1 MIIIY
6 LKHYITSLLI
16 LNERMDTLNHDV
28 SNIIFKQLPTVDR
41 LRLYTV
47 FNAQRPTQFQVSS
60 ELIAS
65 KGFRGNNGLMMR
77 VITPDHAWNIHDDN
91 REHAWNIHGDLQDF
105 YPYQHVIALIEE
117 QVKVGNYEPCVQ
129 AMVLI
134 QKQLNIDPWTTR
146 ESDVREDVKNLRRQ
160 LRLLDIALDH
170 SALDHPEINNR
181 FDLCS
186 IIEEMRDN
194 MRNFRLPIKA

>member
-1 MIIIY
+1 
-6 LKHYITSLLI
+6 
-16 LNERMDTLNHDV
+16 MDNLNHDV
-28 SNIIFKQLPTVDR
+28 SNIIFKQLPAFDR
-41 LRLYTV
+41 LRLHTV
-47 FNAQRPTQFQVSS
+47 FNEPRPTQFQVSS

-65 KGFRGNNGLMMR
+65 KGFRGNNGLIMR
-77 VITPDHAWNIHDDN
+77 AITAPHDAEDDWWFRLGNNYFYN
-91 REHAWNIHGDLQDF
+91 RRYKPNF

-134 QKQLNIDPWTTR
+134 QKHLNIDPWTTR

-160 LRLLDIALDH
+160 LRKVYIALDH
-170 SALDHPEINNR
+170 PHYSTPDHINNQ
-181 FDLCS
+181 FDLWE
-186 IIEEMRDN
+186 IIEEMMYV

>member
-1 MIIIY
+1 MDV
-6 LKHYITSLLI
+6 LDNDTTNLI
-16 LNERMDTLNHDV
+16 FE
-28 SNIIFKQLPTVDR
+28 QLSTFDR
-41 LRLYTV
+41 LRLYKV
-47 FNAQRPTQFQVSS
+47 LDIPRPTQFQVSS

-91 REHAWNIHGDLQDF
+91 RAHVWDPEPF
-105 YPYQHVIALIEE
+105 YPYQHVIALIQE

-160 LRLLDIALDH
+160 LRKVYIALDH
-170 SALDHPEINNR
+170 PHYSTPDHINNK
-181 FDLCS
+181 FELWE
-186 IIEEMRDN
+186 IIEEMMYV